1 MDTDTRN
8 LPVLR
13 EDTAS
18 TSPALPAAEVQT
30 SRASLFDRTLARLR
44 SIAGGARLPYVGGDN
59 PDLSD
64 EETSK
69 LREQMRACLEA
80 RGGEVLAR
88 VQAAN
93 IAQIYLGLSAEGK
106 RRFFEVLAR
115 EFAVDNGKITKT
127 INAYHAAT
135 DDDQRLRAQANLR
148 HVLVAPYVE
157 LLTQFNAL
165 PAGIKFLV
173 DMRSDLMR
181 HTKSDPYIAALDG
194 SFRDLLAS
202 WFDVGFLRLERITWD
217 SPAALLD
224 KLIAYEAVHEI
235 RSWED
240 LRHRLHR
247 SRRCYAYF
255 HPSMPGEPLIFVQ
268 VALVEGIAG
277 SVQRL
282 LDPDVPDPQPE
293 EADTAIFY
301 SISNAQSGLRG
312 ISFGNFLIKRVVDHI
327 SRDLPNVKTFAT
339 LSPMPGFKAWLVDKL
354 ESDSGRELLS
364 EEDERKLAD
373 HAHRRGSA
381 PGLAALLAQPGWYED
396 EKLVEDVEEPL
407 LEAAAR
413 YLLARRADGRP
424 IDSVARFHLGNGA
437 RVERVNPQADLSKHG
452 LGNSFGVMVN
462 YLYHRDE
469 IERNHESFAQDNVIT
484 VSSDIADLLKGQA
497 VLKDK
502 KVRVSR
508 SRGALGRMIGLS

>member
-1 MDTDTRN
+1 MTTETRN
-8 LPVLR
+8 LPALR
-13 EDTAS
+13 EETPSTA
-18 TSPALPAAEVQT
+18 PATPAAEVQT
-30 SRASLFDRTLARLR
+30 SRASLIDRTLARLR
-44 SIAGGARLPYVGGDN
+44 SIAGGARLPFVGGDN
-59 PDLSD
+59 PDLPD
-64 EETSK
+64 EEAAK

-88 VQAAN
+88 AQAAN
-93 IAQIYLGLSAEGK
+93 IAQIYLGLSGEGR
-106 RRFFEVLAR
+106 RRFFEVLAH
-115 EFAVDNGKITKT
+115 EFAVDDGKVADAMT
-127 INAYHAAT
+127 AYHAAT
-135 DDDQRLRAQANLR
+135 TAGQRLQAQAALR

-173 DMRSDLMR
+173 DMRADLMR
-181 HTKSDPYIAALDG
+181 HVRNDPFIAALDG
-194 SFRDLLAS
+194 NFRDLLAS

-282 LDPDVPDPQPE
+282 LDPQVSDPQPE

-339 LSPMPGFKAWLVDKL
+339 LSPMPGFKVWLAGQL
-354 ESDSGRELLS
+354 ESAAPRDVLT
-364 EEDERKLAD
+364 EDEERKLGE
-373 HAHRRGSA
+373 HAARLGREAS
-381 PGLAALLAQPGWYED
+381 LASLLDQPGWHAD
-396 EKLVEDVEEPL
+396 EKLVEALQEPL
-407 LEAAAR
+407 LKAAAR
-413 YLLARRADGRP
+413 YLLARRSDGKP
-424 IDSVARFHLGNGA
+424 LDPVARFHLGNGA
-437 RVERVNPQADLSKHG
+437 RIERVNIQADLSRQG
-452 LGNSFGVMVN
+452 LSNSLGVMVN

-469 IERNHESFAQDNVIT
+469 IERNHEAFAQDNVVT
-484 VSSDIADLLKGQA
+484 VSGDISDLLKGQA

-508 SRGALGRMIGLS
+508 TRGALGRMIGLS